1 MPHIGRTM
9 DFDALRDALMVRAEK
24 RLVAR
29 RTHPEA
35 EHLELFCYTQ
45 QATFSG
51 EWDSFVE
58 AARGLVLD
66 TRAKRVVATPFSKF
80 FNYGERGRFDL
91 PSEPFEVFEKLDG
104 SLGIVFHDGDQ
115 WRVATKGS
123 FISEQAKWATAW
135 LSERTFAGLTPGTT
149 YLFEII
155 YPENQIVV
163 RYDFAALVVLG
174 AYLPDGEEMET
185 DDLWRVAR
193 ALGTRVATSY
203 HYESIEEIT
212 DAVAKFGSDREGFV
226 VRFLSGYRVKVKG
239 AEYLRVHRLAS
250 RITPLGIWDAMQN
263 GDDLDGIR
271 KEIPEEFYGDFD
283 TIRSMLQAKFDALG
297 NAVAAEVAKWAGEP
311 DKSLGLALGTI
322 DESIRRLVFPA
333 RKKGAAWM
341 NDAPSRK
348 LLFNQFRPTGNVLDG
363 YKPGGSLARIAE
375 DA

>member
-1 MPHIGRTM
+1 MPHIARAH
-9 DFDALRDALMVRAEK
+9 DFDALKAALDERAER

-35 EHLELFCYTQ
+35 EHLVLYCYTQ

-66 TRAKRVVATPFSKF
+66 TRARRVVATPFPKF

-91 PSEPFEVFEKLDG
+91 PDEPFEVFEKLDG
-104 SLGIVFHDGDQ
+104 SLAIVFHDSET

-135 LSERTFAGLTPGTT
+135 LADRAFAGLSPACT

-163 RYDFAALVVLG
+163 RYDFSGLVMLG
-174 AYLPDGEEMET
+174 AYDPDGEEIET
-185 DDLWRVAR
+185 DDLWVIAR

-203 HYESIEEIT
+203 HYDSIEEIV

-226 VRFLSGYRVKVKG
+226 VRFMSGYRVKVKG

-250 RITPLGIWDAMQN
+250 RITPLGLWDAMQS

-283 TIRSMLQAKFDALG
+283 TIRTMFQSKFDALG
-297 NAVAAEVAKWAGEP
+297 NAVATEAAKWEGKP
-311 DKSLGLALGTI
+311 DKELGLALDTI
-322 DESIRRLVFPA
+322 DESIRRLVFPF
-333 RKKGAAWM
+333 RKKGAAWAT
-341 NDAPSRK
+341 DPVTRK
-348 LLFNQFRPTGNVLDG
+348 LLFKQFRPDGNLLDG

>member
-1 MPHIGRTM
+1 MPHIARTT
-9 DFDALRDALMVRAEK
+9 DFDTLKAELDARAEK

-29 RTHPEA
+29 RAHPEA
-35 EHLELFCYTQ
+35 EHLVLYCYTQ

-58 AARGLVLD
+58 AARGIVLD
-66 TRAKRVVATPFSKF
+66 TRTKMVVATPFPKF

-104 SLGIVFHDGDQ
+104 SLAIVFHDGET

-135 LSERTFAGLTPGTT
+135 LNERGFAGLRSGVT

-163 RYDFAALVVLG
+163 RYDFSGLVMLG
-174 AYLPDGEEMET
+174 AYSATGEEIET
-185 DDLWRVAR
+185 EDLWVIAR
-193 ALGTRVATSY
+193 MLGTRVATSY
-203 HYESIEEIT
+203 HYESIEEIM

-226 VRFLSGYRVKVKG
+226 VRFESGYRVKVKG

-250 RITPLGIWDAMQN
+250 RITPLGIWDAMQS

-283 TIRSMLQAKFDALG
+283 TIRSMLQTQFDALG
-297 NAVAAEVAKWAGEP
+297 NAVATEAAKWAGKP
-311 DKSLGLALGTI
+311 DKDLGLALDTI
-322 DESIRRLVFPA
+322 DGSIRRLVFPF
-333 RKKGAAWM
+333 RKKGAAWAT
-341 NDAPSRK
+341 DAVTRK
-348 LLFNQFRPTGNVLDG
+348 LLFKQFRPDGNVLPG
-363 YKPGGSLARIAE
+363 YTPGGSLARIAE